1 MPRCKTRAC
10 HTSYRSFECLFLTE
24 SAAKYDPQR
33 VDKMN
38 VPPALMKKK
47 KKMKERKENEEE
59 KICTVKKLLTL
70 RPLSQGLR
78 YNLYKLIF

>member
-24 SAAKYDPQR
+24 SAAKYDSQR

-38 VPPALMKKK
+38 VPLAQMRKK
-47 KKMKERKENEEE
+47 KKMKERKEKNLPLVHEELGCLCAGGQLQ
-59 KICTVKKLLTL
+59 IPFRWFMQL
-70 RPLSQGLR
+70 
-78 YNLYKLIF
+78 